1 MKDTVIKEKN
11 VKIPLYVT
19 AYETISQ
26 WLKEGKYKAGDK
38 LPWENILAEQL
49 QVSRGTLRQAM
60 LLLQEDGLIINHQGK
75 GNIVLSNQ
83 DMSKGGLEKVGN
95 PIVDFCIQPV
105 DRVVTSIGFQPA
117 TQKHQQVLKL
127 RPSSVVAV
135 IDITYYCGETPAGFA
150 MVYMPH
156 EILDSSDVDLE
167 DTDTVYRYYTELL
180 SSNGLYS
187 DTKIR
192 LGQARERLA
201 NILCIQEGDP
211 LLLLEEVL
219 YTEYDT
225 PVLSQ
230 KLFFGPDQ
238 HELSIRRKNDRNTIK
253 KLE

>member
-1 MKDTVIKEKN
+1 MKDNVINEKN

-38 LPWENILAEQL
+38 LPGENILAEQL
-49 QVSRGTLRQAM
+49 AVSRGTLRQAM

-83 DMSKGGLEKVGN
+83 DMSKSGLE
-95 PIVDFCIQPV
+95 
-105 DRVVTSIGFQPA
+105 VVTAIGFQPA

-135 IDITYYCGETPAGFA
+135 IDITYYCGDTPAGFA

-156 EILDSSDVDLE
+156 EVLDNSDVDLE
-167 DTDTVYRYYTELL
+167 NPDTVYQYYTGLL
-180 SSNGLYS
+180 SEGGLYS
-187 DTKIR
+187 DAKIR

-201 NILCIQEGDP
+201 NILNMQEGDP
-211 LLLLEEVL
+211 ILILEEVL
-219 YTEYDT
+219 YSEYDT

-230 KLFFGPDQ
+230 KLFFGSEQ
-238 HELSIRRKNDRNTIK
+238 HELSIRRKNDRNIIK
-253 KLE
+253 KSE